1 MARKRHAA
9 TACLFAW
16 WRPRIGGCP
25 REGDGHVS
33 RADGDTGWCRVRGGT
48 RRRIENRWA
57 GDYIGRARIEKPGN
71 VPVRFEIPY
80 DTSRIVQNHQ
90 CGAGSH
96 SSGVRRPLHSRPS
109 APTTPLSGTSTTAA
123 NGCMRANRACPN

>member
-1 MARKRHAA
+1 MKGTDTYRERMAIPADAVFEAA
-9 TACLFAW
+9 L
-16 WRPRIGGCP
+16 
-25 REGDGHVS
+25 EDVS
-33 RADGDTGWCRVRGGT
+33 KTD
-48 RRRIENRWA
+48 EP
-57 GDYIGRARIEKPGN
+57 GDYIARARIEKPGN

-109 APTTPLSGTSTTAA
+109 APRTPLSGTSTTAP
-123 NGCMRANRACPN
+123 NGCMRANRACPNERFRCHRGMHALVRAMPCLFR